1 MKNMTNIKNM
11 ANMKNIENV
20 NSVKKLMMN
29 TLIDVTIATLTFMS
43 DVLFYNLKPN
53 SMTTPWLPLASQS
66 CSLVT
71 FMAKKERA
79 SLIYVLHAVFGFI
92 EVVLF
97 THKESKLYVT
107 STNSISPILPLNSV
121 KLSLDFVNFV
131 FKKWTRYGLYYCS
144 KCNSVAHLDC
154 SLDTRN
160 LEYINFLEHEDEDE
174 DSEPDESVDLT
185 TYKVKK
191 FIERKDGT
199 QIPSEIAHFSHD
211 HDLKFV
217 NEAQNNQKC
226 NGCAR
231 DICPPFYSCV
241 KCKFFLHESCAKLP
255 KKKRHPL
262 HRHPL
267 TLLAKSPSRTRH
279 GKTGQT
285 RLTRPVWPVTRLTRL
300 KMTRFDLWPVLTCD
314 PIDPDPTRLF
324 CHVYQWWVDWD

>member
-1 MKNMTNIKNM
+1 
-11 ANMKNIENV
+11 
-20 NSVKKLMMN
+20 
-29 TLIDVTIATLTFMS
+29 
-43 DVLFYNLKPN
+43 
-53 SMTTPWLPLASQS
+53 
-66 CSLVT
+66 
-71 FMAKKERA
+71 MAKKKRA
-79 SLIYVLHAVFGFI
+79 SLIYVLHAVFGFV

-199 QIPSEIAHFSHD
+199 QIPSKIAHFSHD

-267 TLLAKSPSRTRH
+267 TLLTKSPSRTRH

-285 RLTRPVWPVTRLTRL
+285 RLTRN
-300 KMTRFDLWPVLTCD
+300 
-314 PIDPDPTRLF
+314 PD
-324 CHVYQWWVDWD
+324 

>member
-1 MKNMTNIKNM
+1 
-11 ANMKNIENV
+11 
-20 NSVKKLMMN
+20 
-29 TLIDVTIATLTFMS
+29 
-43 DVLFYNLKPN
+43 
-53 SMTTPWLPLASQS
+53 
-66 CSLVT
+66 
-71 FMAKKERA
+71 MAKKERA
-79 SLIYVLHAVFGFI
+79 SLIYVLHAVFGFV

-121 KLSLDFVNFV
+121 KLSLDFVNFLL
-131 FKKWTRYGLYYCS
+131 KKWTRYGLYYCS

-160 LEYINFLEHEDEDE
+160 LEYINFLEHEDED
-174 DSEPDESVDLT
+174 SEPDESVDLT

-199 QIPSEIAHFSHD
+199 QIPTEIAHFSHD

-231 DICPPFYSCV
+231 DICPPFYCCV

-255 KKKRHPL
+255 KKKKTPPSSTPTHPP
-262 HRHPL
+262 R
-267 TLLAKSPSRTRH
+267 K
-279 GKTGQT
+279 
-285 RLTRPVWPVTRLTRL
+285 VT
-300 KMTRFDLWPVLTCD
+300 
-314 PIDPDPTRLF
+314 
-324 CHVYQWWVDWD
+324 